1 MHYPRGME
9 LMVKRLLE
17 SGFVSLHEQ
26 QGGSVAMFGMR
37 FDPLLLIATDK
48 GREYVRSLGLETQ
61 DWSEADA

>member
-1 MHYPRGME
+1 ME
-9 LMVKRLLE
+9 LMVKRLVE
-17 SGFVSLHEQ
+17 SGFVQLHEQ

-37 FDPLLLIATDK
+37 VDPLILLVTDK